1 MTTIS
6 GAKQTP
12 MMRQFNSI
20 KARYSDSI
28 LFYRMGDFY
37 EMFGDDA
44 VIAAKILQIQ
54 LTSRNKNKENAIPMC
69 GIPHHAYEQ
78 YLNKLT
84 AAGYKVAICEQT
96 EDPSQAEGIVKRDVV
111 RVVTPGTV
119 TASDLLEANT
129 NNFICSLFYHQK
141 QKKIGIAFCDLTTGE
156 FDLDEIE
163 LIPGIRNLID
173 LLLIYQPKEILLP
186 KISDTD
192 LKTQSEQE
200 FQNELLNIFQSLAD
214 KPYIEYIAAFQ
225 YQTKQC
231 NRNLCEHFKV
241 ANLDGFGLDEIKIG
255 ISAGGALLTYLKET
269 QKDTLAHLNR
279 IKRIQKDDKMFLD
292 EATIRNLEIF
302 QNSMGLSPNNATLFG
317 LLNSTK
323 TAMGG
328 RKLRR
333 WLSSPLIDINAIRY
347 RIAIVGS
354 LVQQTSKIG
363 DIRVIL
369 SKIGDLERL
378 ISRITMP
385 NANITDLVRL
395 RDSIDAMRDLKKK
408 FDELNGK
415 EIQSIVSS
423 FDDLSDIYELLFSYI
438 LEAPK
443 NKITEG
449 GFINNGVDDQ
459 LDHFRDLMKNGKQ
472 LIANMEAQEKEK
484 HEINSLKIG
493 FNRVFGYY
501 IEISNIYKN
510 KVPSQYVRKQTLVN
524 SERYITEELKELEES
539 ILTAED
545 ESRALELKLYQ
556 DLKQRLLNETSRI
569 QNTASTLSEIDVFC
583 CFANNA
589 LQFNYTQPEFYDH
602 PNVQK
607 VEIIDSRHPVIE
619 QLDLEEPFIPN
630 DIYLDANGKFI
641 SIITG
646 PNMGGK
652 STYMR
657 QMALIA
663 MMAQT
668 GSFVPA
674 HSARLPVFD
683 RIFTRVGA
691 ADNLTRGQST
701 FMVEMSEA
709 SAIINNATANSLI
722 ILDEIGRGTSTF
734 DGISIAWAM
743 VEHIHETKA
752 LTLFATHYH
761 ELILLEESLPGVSNS
776 KVVVEEENEN
786 IIFLRKVI
794 PGKADKSYGIQVA
807 RLAGLPTEVVNNA
820 NKVLKKLEAAEKKF
834 KNSDVNGN
842 HLETAEKELNS
853 IESAAMGTDS
863 IQEHFQTSFMAPEEP
878 WVAEIKKFDIN
889 RKTPF
894 QAMEFLHKL
903 KKKISGY

>member
-1 MTTIS
+1 MTNIS

-12 MMRQFNSI
+12 MMQQFNKI
-20 KARYSDSI
+20 KERYSDAI

-44 VIAAKILQIQ
+44 VIAAKVLQIQ

-69 GIPHHAYEQ
+69 GVPHHAFEQ

-84 AAGYKVAICEQT
+84 AAGHKVAICEQT
-96 EDPSQAEGIVKRDVV
+96 EDPSQAQGIVKRDVV

-119 TASDLLEANT
+119 TASDLLDAST
-129 NNFICSLFYHQK
+129 NNFICSLYYQLK

-163 LIPGIRNLID
+163 IVPGIRNLID

-186 KISDTD
+186 RISGSDS
-192 LKTQSEQE
+192 KSQSEHE
-200 FQNELLNIFQSLAD
+200 FQDQLLNVFQSLTQ
-214 KPYIEYIAAFQ
+214 KPYIEYIDYFL
-225 YQTKQC
+225 YQNKSC

-241 ANLDGFGLDEIKIG
+241 SNLAGFGLDGVTSG
-255 ISAGGALLTYLKET
+255 ISAAGALLAYLKET
-269 QKDTLAHLNR
+269 QKDALAHLNR
-279 IKRIQKDDKMFLD
+279 IKRVQKHDKMFLD

-302 QNSMGLSPNNATLFG
+302 QNAIGLAPTNATLFG
-317 LLNSTK
+317 LLNNTK

-333 WLSSPLIDINAIRY
+333 WLSSPLIDINAIRH
-347 RIAIVGS
+347 RLTIVDALIKQIS
-354 LVQQTSKIG
+354 IVKEIR
-363 DIRVIL
+363 DILNR
-369 SKIGDLERL
+369 IGDLERL

-385 NANITDLVRL
+385 NANIFDLVKL
-395 RDSIDAMRDLKKK
+395 RESIDVMRKLKIK
-408 FDELNGK
+408 FNELNGH
-415 EIQSIVSS
+415 EIQSVVSE
-423 FDDLSDIYELLFSYI
+423 FDDLSDIYELLISYI
-438 LEAPK
+438 LDAPK
-443 NKITEG
+443 NKIKEG
-449 GFINNGVDDQ
+449 GFINHGINDQ

-472 LIANMEAQEKEK
+472 LIANMEAQEKDK
-484 HEINSLKIG
+484 HKISSLKIG

-501 IEISNIYKN
+501 IEISNIYKD
-510 KVPSQYVRKQTLVN
+510 KIPEHYIRKQTLVN

-545 ESRALELKLYQ
+545 ESKALELELYQ
-556 DLKQRLLNETSRI
+556 NLKQRLLNETSRI
-569 QNTASTLSEIDVFC
+569 QNTASVLSEIDVFC
-583 CFANNA
+583 CFADNA
-589 LQFNYTQPEFYDH
+589 LQLNYTQPEFYDH
-602 PNVQK
+602 PNAQK
-607 VEIIDSRHPVIE
+607 VEIVDSRHPVIE

-630 DIYLDANGKFI
+630 DVFLDAKNKFI

-663 MMAQT
+663 MMAQI

-674 HSARLPVFD
+674 KSAKLPVFD

-709 SAIINNATANSLI
+709 SAIINGATANSLI

-743 VEHIHETKA
+743 IEHIHQTKS

-761 ELILLEESLPGVSNS
+761 ELILLEETLAGVSNS

-786 IIFLRKVI
+786 IIFLRKVV

-807 RLAGLPTEVVNNA
+807 RLAGLPKEVVSNA

-834 KNSDVNGN
+834 RNIETNNEKPANGEN
-842 HLETAEKELNS
+842 AV
-853 IESAAMGTDS
+853 
-863 IQEHFQTSFMAPEEP
+863 QEHFQTSFMPPEEP